1 MIMTSRERVTAA
13 VDHREPDQVPIDF
26 GGHRSSGIMALGYK
40 KLREY
45 LGLPKKPIK
54 IYDMIQQLAVV
65 DNDVLDRFGVDTIE
79 MGRGFALDDKDW
91 KEWTMPDGT
100 EVLIPSYVDVEKKDG
115 SWVLKAPSGIDSGV
129 QREGMIYFDQIYWP
143 YKDGVPEEFSGI
155 NEALADVMWSVP
167 SPPNLEKTSAEEAA
181 AGAKKLRESTDRY
194 IVFLFGGNLLEI
206 SSFLCSIPEFMM
218 LMAAEPD
225 KTHKLLD
232 ALVEIHKKNI
242 DTFVPAVAP
251 YIDNILFGDDLG
263 MQSGPQI
270 SPDMYREYFKPRHE
284 ELWKYAKKVSGKTVQ
299 LHSCGGLRPL
309 LNDLIDAGLD
319 AVNPVQIS
327 SAGMDAAEL
336 KQEFGDRLCL
346 WGGGCDTQHVLPNG
360 TPEEVRSHVLK
371 QCEILQPGG
380 GFVFQQV
387 HNIMA
392 NVPPENIV
400 TMFDAVA
407 EFNGKK

>member
-1 MIMTSRERVTAA
+1 LTSQQRVTAA
-13 VDHREPDQVPIDF
+13 VDHREPDQVSIDF
-26 GGHRSSGIMALGYK
+26 GGHRSSGIMALAYK

-45 LGLPKKPIK
+45 LDFPRKQIK
-54 IYDMIQQLAVV
+54 IYDMIQQLAIV
-65 DNDVLDRFGVDTIE
+65 DADVLERFGVDTIE

-100 EVLIPSYVDVEKKDG
+100 EVLIPSWVDVLKENN
-115 SWVLKAPSGIDSGV
+115 SWIVKAPSGVNSGI

-143 YKDGVPEEFSGI
+143 YKEAVPDDLSELPD
-155 NEALADVMWSVP
+155 ALADVMWSVP
-167 SPPNLEKTSAEEAA
+167 TPPHLGQTSIEELTE
-181 AGAKKLRESTDRY
+181 GAKKLRESTDRY
-194 IVFLFGGNLLEI
+194 IIFLFGGNLLEI
-206 SSFLCSIPEFMM
+206 SSYLCSIPEFMM
-218 LMAAEPD
+218 LMAGEPER
-225 KTHKLLD
+225 THRLLD
-232 ALVEIHKKNI
+232 ALVEFHKKNI
-242 DTFVPAVAP
+242 DTFIPAVAP
-251 YIDNILFGDDLG
+251 YIDNVLFGDDLG
-263 MQSGPQI
+263 MQSGPLI

-299 LHSCGGLRPL
+299 LHSCGSLRL
-309 LNDLIDAGLD
+309 LLDQLIDAGLD

-360 TPEEVRSHVLK
+360 TAEQVRTHVLE

-400 TMFDAVA
+400 AMFDAVA